1 VHGPL
6 SLVHNWAFTER
17 FCNYTIHFVSNNL
30 LLSYVLYVWCYLDKS
45 LVSNPF
51 LFFQNVF
58 IVFRI
63 RETVMN
69 KQLKVA
75 QTLSPSPLF
84 SLQCGV
90 VLSAGY
96 GAVAVG
102 GYEPPACSLLP
113 NWWQAP
119 EKPFTQLAAQGGPS
133 LQRRA
138 PGPSTQTT
146 PMYNFVSLLL
156 SLPFPPPST
165 PYLPVFPLPTR
176 GASSFF
182 LFRPAP
188 LWHALAFKVFNSSFE
203 VWFQSR
209 ANTAALWHCK

>member
-1 VHGPL
+1 MHGPR

-138 PGPSTQTT
+138 PGPSTNHPDVQFCLFA
-146 PMYNFVSLLL
+146 PVPPIPSPFHSLSACFSPPYSRCLFFL
-156 SLPFPPPST
+156 SFPPCST
-165 PYLPVFPLPTR
+165 LTR
-176 GASSFF
+176 
-182 LFRPAP
+182 PC
-188 LWHALAFKVFNSSFE
+188 
-203 VWFQSR
+203 FQS
-209 ANTAALWHCK
+209 L